1 MMAFQGYSVVK
12 ILDSEDLITIVS
24 NTWLREEG
32 SYAQMP
38 SVRGTHYY
46 AAVKNHTAPDV
57 DVVSTAV
64 SIIVSTISFQHARE
78 MERQS
83 ERGMLPSTDDTI
95 PMGLPAKRAIRR
107 PVRSSSDDEDA
118 ARPSKPK
125 RPSAATYARAPS
137 SLFSGISPSRP
148 GPSTSNLIAPPV
160 IADVPPSNLDVLHE
174 LQAIKSLFLD
184 ELCLIRSELVGHRRM
199 SEAMLQMLQRQS
211 QSVAPGLSLPFIS
224 LSELKRYDER
234 LKDPDFKI
242 RVVNHLCA
250 VHGDNIQLIVRGT
263 MERLMTRSVAAEIN
277 YSGARGSF
285 AFRRTNMNGLVQ
297 GLIRQRMGDAASD
310 ADITR
315 HIKTWLHS
323 ARHKRPPVEQTKVC
337 SANE

>member
-1 MMAFQGYSVVK
+1 
-12 ILDSEDLITIVS
+12 
-24 NTWLREEG
+24 
-32 SYAQMP
+32 
-38 SVRGTHYY
+38 
-46 AAVKNHTAPDV
+46 
-57 DVVSTAV
+57 
-64 SIIVSTISFQHARE
+64 
-78 MERQS
+78 
-83 ERGMLPSTDDTI
+83 
-95 PMGLPAKRAIRR
+95 
-107 PVRSSSDDEDA
+107 
-118 ARPSKPK
+118 
-125 RPSAATYARAPS
+125 
-137 SLFSGISPSRP
+137 
-148 GPSTSNLIAPPV
+148 
-160 IADVPPSNLDVLHE
+160 
-174 LQAIKSLFLD
+174 
-184 ELCLIRSELVGHRRM
+184 M

-242 RVVNHLCA
+242 RVVNHLGA

-337 SANE
+337 SANEVSPLLP